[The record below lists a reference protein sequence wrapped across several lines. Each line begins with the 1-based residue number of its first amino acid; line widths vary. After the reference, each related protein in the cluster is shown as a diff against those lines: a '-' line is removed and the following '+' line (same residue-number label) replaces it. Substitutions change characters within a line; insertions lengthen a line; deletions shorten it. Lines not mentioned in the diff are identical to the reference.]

1 MLLSFRVLHYV
12 AQRSYKRKPLTK
24 SAKFLKE
31 PILGVWTPACPVAMI
46 QIVSDVTCI
55 LEAMQ
60 QGEPRAAEE
69 LLRLVYD
76 ELRQIA
82 AYKMA
87 QESPGHTL
95 QPTAL
100 VHEAWLRMIGDGNE
114 NFAGRAHFFAVA
126 AEAMR
131 RILVESA
138 RRKRSLKR
146 GAGAHREELN
156 ESQLVEPAPSDE
168 LLAVDEAL
176 DQLAAEDPTCA
187 DLVKLRYFVGMTME
201 EAATA
206 LSLSLR
212 TAERLWTYSRAWL
225 RRKIT
230 ET

>member
-1 MLLSFRVLHYV
+1 MLVCSTRRAEDCTPTF
-12 AQRSYKRKPLTK
+12 
-24 SAKFLKE
+24 
-31 PILGVWTPACPVAMI
+31 WTPARDVGMI
-46 QIVSDVTCI
+46 RAVSDVTHI

-60 QGEPRAAEE
+60 RSESRAAEE
-69 LLRLVYD
+69 LLPLVYD
-76 ELRQIA
+76 ELRRIA

-114 NFAGRAHFFAVA
+114 NFAGRGHFFAVA

-146 GAGAHREELN
+146 GAGAEREELN
-156 ESQLVEPAPSDE
+156 ESHVVTTAPSE
-168 LLAVDEAL
+168 QVLAVDEAL
-176 DQLAAEDPTCA
+176 DLLAAEDATSA
-187 DLVKLRYFVGMTME
+187 DLVKMRYFVGMTME

-206 LSLSLR
+206 LGLPLR

-225 RRKIT
+225 RRKIG
-230 ET
+230 EI

>member
-1 MLLSFRVLHYV
+1 
-12 AQRSYKRKPLTK
+12 
-24 SAKFLKE
+24 
-31 PILGVWTPACPVAMI
+31 MI
-46 QIVSDVTCI
+46 RTVSDVTQI

-60 QGEPRAAEE
+60 RDESQAAEA
-69 LLRLVYD
+69 LLPLVYD
-76 ELRQIA
+76 ELRRIA

-114 NFAGRAHFFAVA
+114 SFEGRAHFFAVA

-146 GAGAHREELN
+146 GAGAEREELN
-156 ESQLVEPAPSDE
+156 ESHLVQTAPSDE
-168 LLAVDEAL
+168 LLAIDEAL
-176 DQLAAEDPTCA
+176 DLLATEDPTCA

-206 LSLSLR
+206 LGLPLR
-212 TAERLWTYSRAWL
+212 SAERLWTYSRAWL
-225 RRKIT
+225 RQKIGRV
-230 ET
+230 